1 MTTRIKLRRD
11 TYQNWYD
18 ANPVLALGEAGYD
31 ITNNKLKIGD
41 GVTAWR
47 TLNYLA
53 AQLQSDWTQ
62 SNNAALDFIKNKPA
76 IPAPYASTS
85 INALSDVDT
94 VTSAPTNGQALVWNS
109 AGSKWLPGTVA
120 GGGGTTQPYLELTQ
134 SPFIVQPIVLGTP
147 VTVSTPGDGSG
158 AQVEV
163 VIGEGPVI
171 TSVTVTTPG
180 SGYIVGQRYKVW
192 SYQIGGSNESR
203 DSITFEV
210 ATVSSGGLLTV
221 TDAAFTSETAANTP
235 GTYGELSIA
244 YQASPG
250 DAIDDGVTLVR
261 GGYGALFNIEAE
273 TEYDNNTYISPLGTE
288 WNADG
293 WGDLTKL
300 GTRTYTTFRD
310 ALDGN
315 VGNNIIGAELVMHDI
330 INEKYYKFSFSN
342 WGGNNGGSYAYTR
355 TLVEDPNY
363 FGKPDDSNSAD
374 FVDVIDNN
382 IEITRG
388 NANGIYNPA
397 EENGW
402 VQSTSPY
409 GTEWNIDGWGDLTNV
424 ETRTYDNFYAAYDG
438 QLGNKV
444 QGSKAVM
451 HVPSSGKYY
460 AIQWLGWQ
468 QGGGGGFSYLRYEL
482 DLTQLQRGIT
492 FADGTRLNSAEDIV
506 DRVKLKSPGD
516 RRIEEA
522 HGYKSVSLTSR
533 DTSST
538 VTTTASQSNSN
549 DRRYVGASVSVPQQA
564 ALIAAVNGDVEFYF
578 EVSLDNNIWY
588 KASYAGW
595 NQTSFT
601 FLLLNGATLTVAGG
615 DTVYYRVV
623 TGGDSVVWW
632 SSADLPSGSGGFRG
646 AIIDYHAFTGDGT
659 WVGTIHIVDDD
670 GEENITHTEVSS
682 GSSDMENDDLWLV
695 TNEGTISYRRI
706 DGESSTL
713 KIQWTAKVFYGS
725 EIYD

>member
-1 MTTRIKLRRD
+1 MATQIKLRRD
-11 TYQNWYD
+11 SYQNWYD
-18 ANPVLALGEAGYD
+18 ANPTLALGEPGYD

-47 TLNYLA
+47 VLNYLA
-53 AQLQSDWTQ
+53 NET
-62 SNNAALDFIKNKPA
+62 
-76 IPAPYASTS
+76 
-85 INALSDVDT
+85 
-94 VTSAPTNGQALVWNS
+94 
-109 AGSKWLPGTVA
+109 
-120 GGGGTTQPYLELTQ
+120 GGGAGAVQPYLELTQ

-147 VTVSTPGDGSG
+147 VTVSTPGDGAG
-158 AQVEV
+158 AEVEI
-163 VIGEGPVI
+163 VIGAGPVI

-192 SYQIGGSNESR
+192 SYQIGGSVEAR

-210 ATVSSGGLLTV
+210 ATVGSGGLLTV

-235 GTYGELSIA
+235 GTYSAVSIEL
-244 YQASPG
+244 QASPG
-250 DAIDDGVTLVR
+250 DAIGPGLTLVR
-261 GGYGALFNIEAE
+261 GRNQALFNIDAE
-273 TEYDNNTYISPLGTE
+273 TEYDNNTYTSPLGTE

-293 WGDLTKL
+293 WGDLTNL
-300 GTRTYTTFRD
+300 GTRSYTTFRD

-363 FGKPDDSNSAD
+363 FRKPDNSNSAD

-382 IEITRG
+382 IEITRD

-402 VQSTSPY
+402 DEDVSPY
-409 GTEWNIDGWGDLTNV
+409 GTEWNIDGWDDLTNV
-424 ETRTYDNFYAAYDG
+424 ATRTYDNFYAAYG
-438 QLGNKV
+438 NGGLGNKV

-451 HVPSSGKYY
+451 RVPSSGKYY

-482 DLTQLQRGIT
+482 DLTQLPRGIT
-492 FADGTRLNSAEDIV
+492 FADGTVLNSAEDIV
-506 DRVKLKSPGD
+506 GRVKLKSPGD
-516 RRIEEA
+516 RRIEEVV
-522 HGYKSVSLTSR
+522 GYKQVVVTSR
-533 DTSST
+533 NTSGT
-538 VTTTASQSNSN
+538 VTVTARQNNSN
-549 DRRYVGASVSVPQQA
+549 DRRYVAVSLSALQLATLTDVVNNSVT
-564 ALIAAVNGDVEFYF
+564 EYYF
-578 EVSLDNNIWY
+578 EVSLDDNIWI
-588 KASYAGW
+588 KAGSAGW
-595 NQTSFT
+595 DGTVGSESFT
-601 FLLLNGATLTVAGG
+601 FALLNNATLTVANGA
-615 DTVYYRVV
+615 TVYYRIV
-623 TGGDSVVWW
+623 TGGDPVVWW

-646 AIIDYHAFTGDGT
+646 AVIDYHAFTGDGN
-659 WVGTIHIVDDD
+659 WIGTIHIVDDD

-682 GSSDMENDDLWLV
+682 GGTDMENDDLWLV
-695 TNEGTISYRRI
+695 TNEGQIRYRRL
-706 DGESSTL
+706 DGESATL
-713 KIQWTAKVFYGS
+713 RIQWTAKVFYGS